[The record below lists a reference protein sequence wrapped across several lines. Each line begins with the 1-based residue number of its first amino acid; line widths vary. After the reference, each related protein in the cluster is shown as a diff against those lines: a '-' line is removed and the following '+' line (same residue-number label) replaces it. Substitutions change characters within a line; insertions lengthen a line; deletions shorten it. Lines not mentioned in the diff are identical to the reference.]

1 MIEHGIAERRLINMN
16 YSELAKRLSKLTSE
30 YFANAGFENAVV
42 GLSGGL
48 DSSTTAYLLA
58 DALGEHR
65 VIGVMLPSHA
75 TSRQDLEHSHLVAR
89 SLGIDH
95 CQFNISDLAH
105 SLSSRIHG
113 HGLAPQDELATGN
126 ITARLRA
133 VCLYNLAARSR
144 ALVVGT
150 GDRSEL
156 LLGYFTK
163 YGDGAC
169 DLLSLGS
176 LYKTEVRELA
186 RTLGVP
192 RQILEKPSSP
202 SLWHGQTA
210 ERELGSSYE
219 KIDAILRL
227 LVDKKMKPAAVAKR
241 VRDAKLVESVQA
253 MLAESGHKRKMPPIL
268 RP

>member
-1 MIEHGIAERRLINMN
+1 MN
-16 YSELAKRLSKLTSE
+16 YSELAKKLSKKTAD
-30 YFANAGFENAVV
+30 YFAAARLENAVI

-48 DSSTTAYLLA
+48 DSSTTAYLLVQ
-58 DALGEHR
+58 ALGEHR
-65 VIGVMLPSHA
+65 VIGVLLPSHA
-75 TSRQDLEHSHLVAR
+75 SGRLDREHAHVVAR

-95 CQFNISDLAH
+95 YQFDISDLAH
-105 SLSSRIHG
+105 SMSVRLHG
-113 HGLAPQDELATGN
+113 PGLVPQDDLTNGN

-133 VCLYNLAARSR
+133 VVLYNLAARRR

-169 DLLSLGS
+169 DLLPIGS

-186 RTLGVP
+186 RSLGVP
-192 RQILEKPSSP
+192 QQVIIKPSSP

-210 ERELGSSYE
+210 EGELGAGYE
-219 KIDAILRL
+219 KIDEILRL
-227 LVDKKMKPAAVAKR
+227 LVDKKMKPALVAKKVRNAQLVAR
-241 VRDAKLVESVQA
+241 VAE
-253 MLAESGHKRKMPPIL
+253 MLGRSEHKRKMPPVL
-268 RP
+268 AP